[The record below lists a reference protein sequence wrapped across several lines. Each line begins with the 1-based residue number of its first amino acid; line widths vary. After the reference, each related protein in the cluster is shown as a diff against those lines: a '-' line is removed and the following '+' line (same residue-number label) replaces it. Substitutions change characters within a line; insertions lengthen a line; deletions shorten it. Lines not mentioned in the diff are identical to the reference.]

1 MHDIQVKSEDI
12 VILRD
17 KIYTVHEERKTE
29 DRTEVESPDIPRNP
43 NSLDISIGIIS
54 QAIGWSEEETKY
66 HSIT

>member
-29 DRTEVESPDIPRNP
+29 DRTEVASPDILRNP
-43 NSLDISIGIIS
+43 NSLNISIGIIS
-54 QAIGWSEEETKY
+54 QTIGCSEEETKY